1 VVKVLAVLDYMFHG
15 SCRKVSKVLSMALE
29 PISKSAV
36 HYLAKRV
43 SEIRVSKEPRYRSC
57 IAVDE
62 TKLRVKKS
70 YVYVWS
76 AVDVDS
82 KELLA
87 LEASYGRSSLNALSF
102 LKKALKMCTNKPLV
116 LVDRG
121 PWYRWAFERLGLEY
135 RHERLGMRNRVERF
149 FRYLKE
155 RTMVFHHKMS
165 ARDHIQGINKPQAIP
180 NPIHNILPGYEDRE
194 VSENAYLDT
203 ISQHKG
209 RDKAVASSYCF
220 P

>member
-1 VVKVLAVLDYMFHG
+1 VVKVLAVLDYMFYG
-15 SCRKVSKVLSMALE
+15 GCRKVSKVLSMALE

-43 SEIRVSKEPRYRSC
+43 SEIRVAKEPRYRRF

-62 TKLRVKKS
+62 TKLSVKGV

-82 KELLA
+82 RELLA
-87 LEASYGRSSLNALSF
+87 LEASYCRSSLNALAF

-116 LVDRG
+116 LVDKG

-135 RHERLGMRNRVERF
+135 RHERFGMRNRVERF

-155 RTMVFHHKMS
+155 RTMVFHHKLS
-165 ARDHIQGINKPQAIP
+165 ARDHVQGINNLK
-180 NPIHNILPGYEDRE
+180 LFL
-194 VSENAYLDT
+194 SLFT
-203 ISQHKG
+203 IYYQVTRAG
-209 RDKAVASSYCF
+209 R
-220 P
+220 

>member
-1 VVKVLAVLDYMFHG
+1 MFHG
-15 SCRKVSKVLSMALE
+15 SCRKVSKVLSLALE

-36 HYLAKRV
+36 HYLAKKV
-43 SEIRVSKEPRYRSC
+43 SSVKVSKEPRYRRC

-62 TKLRVKKS
+62 TKLSVKGV

-87 LEASYGRSSLNALSF
+87 LEASYGRSSLNALTF

-116 LVDRG
+116 IVDRG

-135 RHERLGMRNRVERF
+135 RHERFGMRNRVERF

-155 RTMVFHHKMS
+155 RTMVFHDKMS
-165 ARDHIQGINKPQAIP
+165 ARNHVQGITNLKLFLSLFTIYYQAA
-180 NPIHNILPGYEDRE
+180 R
-194 VSENAYLDT
+194 T
-203 ISQHKG
+203 G
-209 RDKAVASSYCF
+209 R
-220 P
+220 